1 MKHLSTLN
9 ATLYGSYQWF
19 VSRISGG
26 ANPEKLIVVLDEA
39 SVFPIYI
46 FGGENKL
53 NKTFSFY
60 HTKAVHDGLCNNSCP
75 YTSIFVENPNQ
86 NNN

>member
-26 ANPEKLIVVLDEA
+26 QILKN
-39 SVFPIYI
+39 YI